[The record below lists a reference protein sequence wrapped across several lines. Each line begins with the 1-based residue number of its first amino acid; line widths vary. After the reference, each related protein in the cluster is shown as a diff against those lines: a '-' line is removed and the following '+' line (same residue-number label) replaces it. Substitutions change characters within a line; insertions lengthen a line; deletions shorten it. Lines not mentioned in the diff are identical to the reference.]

1 MIQRFRSF
9 LPIGSIFMKRPQV
22 FPTGPKCP
30 PVWCTCLWLFKIK
43 KEQRWPKEGSWH
55 EKQGQK
61 QSQSPE
67 SVTPNVRVR
76 NPIGQSQSPL
86 HTSTGRRETM
96 NGRRKVSNKESVIP
110 RKPGGGS
117 RTPEENRKSTTKSR
131 SPLAGKSRNPGEN
144 RTSTTKS
151 QSPLKAGRRIKETM
165 GKWSANSKINKQSF
179 KEPKSNPKEPPN
191 QH

>member
-30 PVWCTCLWLFKIK
+30 PVWCTCLWFFKIK

-76 NPIGQSQSPL
+76 NPI
-86 HTSTGRRETM
+86 
-96 NGRRKVSNKESVIP
+96 
-110 RKPGGGS
+110 
-117 RTPEENRKSTTKSR
+117 
-131 SPLAGKSRNPGEN
+131 
-144 RTSTTKS
+144 TKS
-151 QSPLKAGRRIKETM
+151 QSSPGSREEDQGLRRKTESQQQRVGHPLQENPGTL
-165 GKWSANSKINKQSF
+165 GKTESQQQRVSHHWKPEGGSRKPWENGPPIAKSTNSPSR
-179 KEPKSNPKEPPN
+179 NPKATLKNPQTN
-191 QH
+191 TK